1 MNAKALVLFLI
12 LFLPGLAAA
21 QGYAGLGTAVEGF
34 AKVTPPADIRFPRDH
49 GPHPEFRIEWW
60 YLTAALTGEDGRDY
74 GAQWTL
80 FRVSTTPQPE
90 GAGWAGN
97 QIWIGHAGL
106 TTPERHFSAER
117 FARGGV
123 GQAGATALPF
133 EAWIDDWAMTGVAA
147 GGDPLDAL
155 RLTARDEGFAYAL
168 DVRATGPI
176 VLHGE
181 AGYSL
186 KSTAGQASFYYSQ
199 PSYRAEGV
207 LEVDGA
213 EIAVTGTA
221 WLDREWSSQALSPD
235 QAGWDWFSL
244 HLDDGSRLMAY
255 RLRETEGPSHAFG
268 TWIASDGVARSL
280 ERGELAMEP
289 LRWEEVAGREVPV
302 AWRLTAPGL
311 RLAVDTE
318 PVNAQSWMDGNLP
331 YWEGPIRVTGSHAG
345 RGYLEMTGY

>member
-1 MNAKALVLFLI
+1 MNVRALVFL
-12 LFLPGLAAA
+12 LLLPGAAVA

-34 AKVTPPADIRFPRDH
+34 AEVARPAGLRFPRDH
-49 GPHPEFRIEWW
+49 GPHPEHRIEWW
-60 YLTAALTGEDGRDY
+60 YLTAALTGADGRDY
-74 GAQWTL
+74 GVQWTL
-80 FRVSTTPQPE
+80 FRVSASPEAE
-90 GAGWAGN
+90 GAGWRSN

-123 GQAGATALPF
+123 GQAGATAQPF

-147 GGDPLDAL
+147 TGDPLAAL
-155 RLTARDEGFAYAL
+155 RLAAEGEGFAYAL
-168 DVRATGPI
+168 DVRASGPL

-186 KSTAGQASFYYSQ
+186 KAAAGQASYYYSQ

-207 LEVDGA
+207 LKVDGT

-221 WLDREWSSQALSPD
+221 WLDREWSSQHLSPD

-244 HLDDGSRLMAY
+244 HLDDGARLMAY
-255 RLRETEGPSHAFG
+255 RLREAEGPSHVFG
-268 TWIASDGVARSL
+268 TWITPEGVARSL
-280 ERGELAMEP
+280 GQDEVAMEP

-302 AWRLTAPGL
+302 GWRLTAPGL
-311 RLAVDTE
+311 GLAVDTE
-318 PVNAQSWMDGNLP
+318 PVNAQSWMDGNFP